1 MTIGSTL
8 GRYLSLRFFNTIM
21 VVFLAIIG
29 TVYVF
34 DFVEMLR
41 RANGMPGVTAGFIA
55 VLSLLRT
62 PSVAEQI
69 LPFCVLFGTM
79 AAFLDLS
86 RKFELIVA
94 RAAGVSV
101 WQFLLPPV
109 AIALLIGVLSVALFN
124 PLSA

>member
-1 MTIGSTL
+1 MIIGSTL
-8 GRYLSLRFFNTIM
+8 GRYLSLRFFNMIM
-21 VVFLAIIG
+21 AVFLAIVG
-29 TVYVF
+29 MVYVF

-41 RANGMPGVTAGFIA
+41 RSNGMPGVTAGFIA

-86 RKFELIVA
+86 RKLELIVA
-94 RAAGVSV
+94 RSAGVSV
-101 WQFLLPPV
+101 WQF
-109 AIALLIGVLSVALFN
+109 I
-124 PLSA
+124 